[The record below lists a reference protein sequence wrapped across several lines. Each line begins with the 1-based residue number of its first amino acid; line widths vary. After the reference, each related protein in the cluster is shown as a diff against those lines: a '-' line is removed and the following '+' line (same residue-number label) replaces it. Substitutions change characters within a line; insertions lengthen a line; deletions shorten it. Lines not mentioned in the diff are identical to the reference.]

1 MQSVKSP
8 SIIQSVKS
16 VINNR
21 PLLLITLSDFLSG
34 FAIKGSEDDYY
45 TDVLHFSSMTLV
57 AGIPAAPISP
67 LSYSWVPWMRA
78 RFSSRTLYILA
89 KEIGNINGF
98 NVWFNERGF
107 YFYWNEETEFL
118 IESWLTF
125 PAYPYG
131 WFK

>member
-1 MQSVKSP
+1 MATNDSV
-8 SIIQSVKS
+8 
-16 VINNR
+16 
-21 PLLLITLSDFLSG
+21 FLSLRN
-34 FAIKGSEDDYY
+34 IKGLSLNYY
-45 TDVLHFSSMTLV
+45 VERL
-57 AGIPAAPISP
+57 
-67 LSYSWVPWMRA
+67 YSG
-78 RFSSRTLYILA
+78 A